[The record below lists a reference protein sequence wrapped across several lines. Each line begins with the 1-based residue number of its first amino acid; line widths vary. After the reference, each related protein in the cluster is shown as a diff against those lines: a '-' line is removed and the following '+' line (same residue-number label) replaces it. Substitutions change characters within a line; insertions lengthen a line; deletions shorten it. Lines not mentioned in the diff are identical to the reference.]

1 MDASTHTGDS
11 PFPDL
16 MQRSHALRAS
26 LSREMHIRKMPR
38 MDTPARAVQFMMIVD
53 EQEVRDSIAALH
65 GLLPSE
71 GPSPDASDRFF
82 ACRIGALGFSW
93 ERHSEF
99 ITYSFIA
106 DGYGEPFDLSP
117 FAPVAHWI
125 DRLPG
130 EIIRST
136 QIALTRQEPT
146 NITIAA
152 YFMPDDLTI
161 SDVAQGRARVW
172 ADFRLHDN
180 GFGRL
185 LVHDRGLEGAEASLL
200 VQRLQEL
207 GNYRKIALLG
217 LPEAQQ
223 ATPILATLEQRLTDV
238 TARVAEPQADADAVL
253 ETLSSLS
260 AELAQIVARTRYRM
274 SATHAYAELCFD
286 RIRRLEVAQVRG
298 YRSLDDF
305 TERRLL
311 PAMRTCDAFG
321 RRLEDLS
328 QRIAWTS
335 AMLRTRVD
343 TALAR
348 RNRDLLA
355 SMDRRTG
362 LQLRLQHT
370 VEGLSVVA
378 ISYYALG
385 LWHHIKEAIE
395 HQGTHLP
402 GWIDLALIPAI
413 IGAVFLGL
421 RQIRKVKRPPSL
433 RNGEAP
439 DH

>member
-1 MDASTHTGDS
+1 MGETDRGEAYPFYQLDA
-11 PFPDL
+11 L
-16 MQRSHALRAS
+16 SHPLRAS
-26 LSREMHIRKMPR
+26 LSREMHVRKMPR
-38 MDTPARAVQFMMIVD
+38 LRTPSRAVQFMLMVD
-53 EQEVRDSIAALH
+53 DEEARASIAMLDR
-65 GLLPSE
+65 LLPPEVERPHE
-71 GPSPDASDRFF
+71 GDRFF
-82 ACRIGALGFSW
+82 ACPLDTLGFSW

-106 DGYGEPFDLSP
+106 ATDGPPFDLAP
-117 FAPVAHWI
+117 FHAIAPWMDH
-125 DRLPG
+125 LPG
-130 EIIRST
+130 RIIRST
-136 QIALTRQEPT
+136 QIALVGNEPDRAT
-146 NITIAA
+146 VVAH
-152 YFMPDDLTI
+152 FSSDDLII
-161 SDVAQGRARVW
+161 SDVAQGRARIW
-172 ADFRLHDN
+172 SDFRLHDS

-185 LVHDRGLEGAEASLL
+185 LIHDRGLEGAEPALL

-217 LPEAQQ
+217 LPEAQR
-223 ATPILATLEQRLTDV
+223 ATPVVAALERRLTDV
-238 TARVAEPQADADAVL
+238 TAQVAQPSADADAVL
-253 ETLSSLS
+253 EQLSALS
-260 AELAQIVARTRYRM
+260 AELAQIVAQTRYRM
-274 SATHAYAELCFD
+274 SATRAYAELCLD
-286 RIRRLEVAQVRG
+286 RIRRLDVAPVRG

-311 PAMRTCDAFG
+311 PAMRTCDAFN

-328 QRIAWTS
+328 QRTAWTS

-385 LWHHIKEAIE
+385 LWHYLKEALE
-395 HQGTHLP
+395 AQGAHLP
-402 GWIDLALIPAI
+402 SWIDLALIPAI
-413 IGAVFLGL
+413 VMAVWAGL
-421 RQIRKVKRPPSL
+421 RQLKKVKRPRGGDPT
-433 RNGEAP
+433 